1 MNYKQIYAIKKANEE
16 RILKVCPNC
25 PNTSGIYFLLREEDG
40 FKYAYIGQSVNI
52 LQRLA
57 DHLQGYQYID
67 LSIKKHGFYS
77 KENPTGYRVHCLPMP
92 KEMLDEQEQKYIK
105 QYANAGYQMR
115 NATSGSQGVGK
126 KGLDNQKQP
135 RTYYEGLN
143 NGYERA
149 RKEIAHLFNLHLD
162 YKTNRI
168 SRTKTNRKHCKN
180 SRIFWMVIQMDNR
193 YAVYERIKTEIARTA
208 KTHEEYE
215 KRIKALAKK
224 LKI

>member
-40 FKYAYIGQSVNI
+40 FRYAYIGQAVK
-52 LQRLA
+52 LRDRLA
-57 DHLQGYQYID
+57 SHLSGYQHID

-77 KENPTGYRVHCLPMP
+77 TENPTGYKVHFL
-92 KEMLDEQEQKYIK
+92 EFAENLLDEMEQKYIK

-162 YKTNRI
+162 CT
-168 SRTKTNRKHCKN
+168 TKKQPPTKL
-180 SRIFWMVIQMDNR
+180 Q
-193 YAVYERIKTEIARTA
+193 E
-208 KTHEEYE
+208 
-215 KRIKALAKK
+215 KALQKFKDFLEADNESKVN
-224 LKI
+224 

>member
-25 PNTSGIYFLLREEDG
+25 PNTSGIYFLLREENG
-40 FKYAYIGQSVNI
+40 FRYAYIGQAV
-52 LQRLA
+52 RLRERLGS
-57 DHLQGYQYID
+57 HLSGYQHID
-67 LSIKKHGFYS
+67 LSIKKHGLWS
-77 KENPTGYRVHCLPMP
+77 EENPTGYRVHFL
-92 KEMLDEQEQKYIK
+92 EFAENLLDEMEQKYIK

-149 RKEIAHLFNLHLD
+149 RKKVSHLFDLHLD
-162 YKTNRI
+162 Y
-168 SRTKTNRKHCKN
+168 
-180 SRIFWMVIQMDNR
+180 
-193 YAVYERIKTEIARTA
+193 TA
-208 KTHEEYE
+208 KKHPPTKLQE
-215 KRIKALAKK
+215 KALQKFKDFLEGENDK
-224 LKI
+224 L

>member
-25 PNTSGIYFLLREEDG
+25 PNTSGIYFFLREEDG
-40 FKYAYIGQSVNI
+40 FKYAYIGQAV
-52 LQRLA
+52 RLRERLGS
-57 DHLQGYQYID
+57 HLSGYQHID
-67 LSIKKHGFYS
+67 LSIKKHGLWS
-77 KENPTGYRVHCLPMP
+77 EKNPTGYRVHFL
-92 KEMLDEQEQKYIK
+92 EFAENLLDEMEQKYIK

-149 RKEIAHLFNLHLD
+149 RKEIAHLFFLHLD
-162 YKTNRI
+162 CT
-168 SRTKTNRKHCKN
+168 TKKQPPTKL
-180 SRIFWMVIQMDNR
+180 Q
-193 YAVYERIKTEIARTA
+193 E
-208 KTHEEYE
+208 
-215 KRIKALAKK
+215 KALQKFK
-224 LKI
+224 DFLEGDNE